1 MEAADDAEANE
12 VFVQRELLLQHFVV
26 SVLADRDFELCVLL
40 NALDNGL
47 SYSSIFVLI
56 ILSIVFIAILHVLH
70 LLIVRDVELRGN
82 SRRGFVTL
90 TLHEIEHKDFV
101 KFLLI

>member
-1 MEAADDAEANE
+1 MEAADYAEANE

-47 SYSSIFVLI
+47 GYPGIFVFVV
-56 ILSIVFIAILHVLH
+56 LSIVFKAILHVLH

-82 SRRGFVTL
+82 S
-90 TLHEIEHKDFV
+90 
-101 KFLLI
+101 